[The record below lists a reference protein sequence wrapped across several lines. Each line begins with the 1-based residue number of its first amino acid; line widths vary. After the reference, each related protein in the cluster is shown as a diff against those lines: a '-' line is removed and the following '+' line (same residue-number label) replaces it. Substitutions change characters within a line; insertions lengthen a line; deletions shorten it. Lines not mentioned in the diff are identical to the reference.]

1 MDRRE
6 FGKAI
11 FGGAAGAGFLAA
23 GLSAPAGAQA
33 QGRPAAR
40 RLGPG
45 QVYPDLKVRVNEKF
59 MLGGD
64 YHSVAGDAPTDKK
77 SLEFFKRYGAN
88 FVTITAARNLAQ
100 VVGPP
105 VPSERSVEEL
115 GPWDG
120 DALKRMQDDCRKLDM
135 VLECVRM
142 DSAYIIMRNMS
153 DRRRWLDKLKDNIRK
168 CSEAGVGSISYHWC
182 MIPQQRNKKAEVR
195 GGAVHNGF
203 TLPGNWRDLPPDYAG
218 IVSLEE
224 YWERIEFFLKDIIPV
239 ARQYKVKMGLH
250 PFDPGGL
257 PAGYLGVTNYDADY
271 AAGLKRYVGIV
282 DDPYNVLT
290 YCAGVGGE
298 SFKNPNDQLDILRY
312 LLERNKIIQ
321 VHMRNIIGG
330 QNDFQEV
337 FLDMGDINYF
347 NVARLLR
354 DTGYA
359 GTILPDHN
367 PRHPDDP
374 KSLQS
379 YGFANGYLLGLKR
392 GVNEEA
398 KLILGQ
404 VA

>member
-1 MDRRE
+1 MP
-6 FGKAI
+6 A
-11 FGGAAGAGFLAA
+11 LAA
-23 GLSAPAGAQA
+23 AQPSRRV
-33 QGRPAAR
+33 G

-45 QVYPDLKVRVNEKF
+45 QVFADLKVRVNEGF
-59 MLGGD
+59 NLGGD
-64 YHSVAGDAPTDKK
+64 YHSVAGDAPTDRK

-88 FVTITAARNLAQ
+88 LVTITASRNLAQ
-100 VVGPP
+100 VVGQP

-120 DALKRMQDDCRKLDM
+120 DALKRMQDDCRKMDM

-142 DSAYIIMRNMS
+142 DSAFIIMKTND
-153 DRRRWLDKLKDNIRK
+153 DRRRWLDRLKDNIRK
-168 CSEAGVGSISYHWC
+168 CSEAGVTSISYHWC
-182 MIPQQRNKKAEVR
+182 MIPQQRNKRAVVR
-195 GGAVHNGF
+195 GGATHNGF
-203 TLPGNWRDLPPDYAG
+203 TLPANWRTLPPDYAG
-218 IVSLEE
+218 VVSLEE
-224 YWERIEFFLKDIIPV
+224 YWARIEIFLKDIIPV
-239 ARQYKVKMGLH
+239 ARQYKVRMSLH

-257 PAGYLGVTNYDADY
+257 PAGYLGVTNYDADF
-271 AAGLKRYVGIV
+271 ANGLKRYVAMV
-282 DDPYNVLT
+282 DDPHNALS

-298 SFKNPNDQLDILRY
+298 SFKNPNDQLEIMRY
-312 LLERNKIIQ
+312 LLERNKVTQ

-337 FLDMGDINYF
+337 FLDMGDINYY
-347 NVARLLR
+347 NITRLLR

-404 VA
+404 AA

>member
-1 MDRRE
+1 MP
-6 FGKAI
+6 A
-11 FGGAAGAGFLAA
+11 LAA
-23 GLSAPAGAQA
+23 AQPSRRV
-33 QGRPAAR
+33 G

-45 QVYPDLKVRVNEKF
+45 QVFADLKVRVNEGF
-59 MLGGD
+59 NLGGD
-64 YHSVAGDAPTDKK
+64 YHSVAGDAPTDRK

-88 FVTITAARNLAQ
+88 LVTITASRNLAQ
-100 VVGPP
+100 VVGQP

-120 DALKRMQDDCRKLDM
+120 DALKRMQDDCRKMDM

-142 DSAYIIMRNMS
+142 DSAFIIMKTND
-153 DRRRWLDKLKDNIRK
+153 DRRRWLDRLKDNIRK
-168 CSEAGVGSISYHWC
+168 CSEAGVTSISYHWC
-182 MIPQQRNKKAEVR
+182 MIPQQRNKRAVVR
-195 GGAVHNGF
+195 GGATHNGF
-203 TLPGNWRDLPPDYAG
+203 TLPANWRTLPPDYAG
-218 IVSLEE
+218 VVSLEE
-224 YWERIEFFLKDIIPV
+224 YWARIEIFLKDIIPV
-239 ARQYKVKMGLH
+239 ARQYKVRMSLH

-257 PAGYLGVTNYDADY
+257 PAGYLGVTNYDADF
-271 AAGLKRYVGIV
+271 ANGLKRYVAMV
-282 DDPYNVLT
+282 DDPHNALS

-298 SFKNPNDQLDILRY
+298 SFKNPNDQLEIMRY
-312 LLERNKIIQ
+312 LLERNKVTQ

-337 FLDMGDINYF
+337 FLDMGDINYY
-347 NVARLLR
+347 NITRLLR
-354 DTGYA
+354 DTGYP

-404 VA
+404 A